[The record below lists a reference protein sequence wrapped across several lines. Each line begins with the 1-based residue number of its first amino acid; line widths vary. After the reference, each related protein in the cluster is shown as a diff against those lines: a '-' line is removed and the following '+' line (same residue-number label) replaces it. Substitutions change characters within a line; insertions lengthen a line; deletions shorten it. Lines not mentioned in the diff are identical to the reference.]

1 VAVQIIFGFKGKTWI
16 RRKCSWNIGE
26 VKDKDLTPETPA
38 GVNWTRYQPE
48 ETTGHHESFFQRANH
63 PSRPLAFWIRYTI
76 FSPKEHPE
84 NALGELWAIYF
95 DGETGNHVAV
105 KKEVPLR
112 QCTFKTSEFFVS
124 ISDSSL
130 EPGRLRG
137 SAASGSHTI
146 SWDLGFGGGE
156 TPLFLLPLKSYG
168 KRLPK
173 AKALVGLP
181 MAMYNGSISVDG
193 EDINIVNWI
202 GSQNHN
208 WGSKH
213 TDYYAWGQVAGFES
227 HPDSF
232 LEVISARFKV
242 GPFWTPVM
250 TLLVLR
256 HKGEEIA
263 LNGLIQSIRATASI
277 NYFNWDFESETD
289 RIRIEGMVSARREDF
304 VGLKYYNPP
313 GGIKYCLNSKIA
325 SCELRITHKQSNRV
339 DSLSTRHRAAFEI
352 LTDDQQHG
360 VTIRN

>member
-1 VAVQIIFGFKGKTWI
+1 LIIIIFAPGEGPKK
-16 RRKCSWNIGE
+16 KELEIGR
-26 VKDKDLTPETPA
+26 TR
-38 GVNWTRYQPE
+38 VNWTRYQPE
-48 ETTGHHESFFQRANH
+48 ETTGHYESFFQRANH

-76 FSPKEHPE
+76 FSPKKQPE

-95 DGETGNHVAV
+95 DGETGNHVVV

-112 QCTFKTSEFFVS
+112 QCTFKTSEFFVN

-130 EPGRLRG
+130 EPGRLQG
-137 SAASGSHTI
+137 SAASDSHTI

-213 TDYYAWGQVAGFES
+213 TDYYAWGQVAGFDS
-227 HPDSF
+227 YPDSF

-242 GPFWTPVM
+242 GPFWTPLM

-277 NYFNWDFESETD
+277 NYFNWNFKSETD

-325 SCELRITHKQSNRV
+325 SCELKITHKQSNRV